1 MKFTIFIELDY
12 EGVYM
17 DFIDK
22 LKELPSINEIKG
34 GIGEEITK
42 YYSKLITNA
51 LVLRDVLID
60 GKEGETSQ
68 IDIIL
73 VYPKGIFV
81 VEVKTYANNAM
92 IYGDGERSNWYYY
105 LGGKKI
111 EIYSPLKQNAKHIE
125 YLKVFL
131 KDFGDIPYFNVVT
144 MMCKDFKM
152 DNINKDPRDPFNLV
166 CSSLPA
172 MSLGLMKLKHNR
184 PDILP
189 EEKRQE
195 IYEFILTNQHMGKE
209 SRKIHKENV
218 REIRR
223 EQEEMKKQHIC
234 PYCKKPMILR
244 KGKNGNFYGCQNY
257 PKCKYTLKM

>member
-111 EIYSPLKQNAKHIE
+111 EIYIIDFEFESKR
-125 YLKVFL
+125 VFFY
-131 KDFGDIPYFNVVT
+131 K
-144 MMCKDFKM
+144 
-152 DNINKDPRDPFNLV
+152 NL
-166 CSSLPA
+166 
-172 MSLGLMKLKHNR
+172 R
-184 PDILP
+184 
-189 EEKRQE
+189 
-195 IYEFILTNQHMGKE
+195 
-209 SRKIHKENV
+209 
-218 REIRR
+218 
-223 EQEEMKKQHIC
+223 
-234 PYCKKPMILR
+234 
-244 KGKNGNFYGCQNY
+244 
-257 PKCKYTLKM
+257 